1 MLIATSY
8 YHKML
13 CDSVEFARVTD
24 AAQIEHVAELARVIW
39 SEHYIPIVGRPQIE
53 YMLENVQS
61 AAAIADQIE
70 QGWEYYLC
78 LCESGDC
85 GYLAIL
91 PQPDEGRMLLS
102 KLYVDSQMR
111 GSGVG
116 CRMLAFAEQQC
127 RRRGLG
133 LLWLTVY
140 RGNADSIAWYERR
153 GFVNAGS
160 FIQDIGGGFVMNDFK
175 MEKRIGRRSE
185 DD

>member
-1 MLIATSY
+1 MLFDDI
-8 YHKML
+8 
-13 CDSVEFARVTD
+13 EFERVFD
-24 AAQIEHVAELARVIW
+24 AAQIEHVAELARTIW
-39 SEHYIPIVGRPQIE
+39 TEHYIPIVGRPQIE

-61 AAAIADQIE
+61 AEAIADQIGR
-70 QGWEYYLC
+70 GWEYYLC
-78 LCESGDC
+78 RCEGEDC

-102 KLYVDSQMR
+102 KLYVARQSR
-111 GSGVG
+111 GGGIG
-116 CRMLAFAEQQC
+116 CRMLAFAEEQC
-127 RRRGLG
+127 RRRGLR

-153 GFVNAGS
+153 GFVNAGE

-175 MEKRIGRRSE
+175 MEKVVERGTE